1 MFLVIGNPASGGVS
15 APELLPGFWRDL
27 SQLLPPGAAITAM
40 RDVVYFHGHGMTDAL
55 LVLGGYVVFGFS
67 LVLAVHAFRGRAR
80 SATAQ
85 TTPA

>member
-1 MFLVIGNPASGGVS
+1 
-15 APELLPGFWRDL
+15 
-27 SQLLPPGAAITAM
+27 M

-67 LVLAVHAFRGRAR
+67 LVLAVHALRGRAR